1 MAEPKTVVRDL
12 LVNRK
17 ALHEFFVE
25 DRFEAGV
32 ALLGPEV
39 KSLRQGL
46 ANLQEAWIRIDKHGS
61 AWLEGCHIS
70 PYKEANR
77 FQPLPTRSRQ
87 LLLRYPELAKL
98 KKGTAEKG
106 LTIIPLR
113 IYLKGRLVKLEIALV
128 KGKKLHDKRATIK
141 DRDAQKEMKR
151 GPRDDR

>member
-1 MAEPKTVVRDL
+1 MAETKTVIRDL
-12 LVNRK
+12 LVNRR

-32 ALLGPEV
+32 VLLGPEV

-46 ANLQEAWIRIDKHGS
+46 ANLQEAWVRLDKEGS

-70 PYKEANR
+70 PYREAHR
-77 FQPLPTRSRQ
+77 FNPEPTRSRR
-87 LLLRYPELAKL
+87 LLLRATELAKL
-98 KKGTAEKG
+98 QKGTAEKG

-113 IYLKGRLVKLEIALV
+113 IYLKGRYVKVEIALA

-141 DRDAQKEMKR
+141 DRDARKEMAAGR
-151 GPRDDR
+151 RTG